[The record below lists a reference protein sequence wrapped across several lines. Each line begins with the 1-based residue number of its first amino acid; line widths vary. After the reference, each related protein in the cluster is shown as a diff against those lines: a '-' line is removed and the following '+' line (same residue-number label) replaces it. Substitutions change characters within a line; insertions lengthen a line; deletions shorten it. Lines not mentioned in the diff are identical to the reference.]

1 MEVRGGMHELAIAQG
16 IVSLAT
22 THADG
27 RRVTKVEVRVG
38 HLRQVPPSA
47 LESAFERMALDTPVD
62 GAELKVTEVAA
73 QGRCADCGAETAIGG
88 FPLACGPCGSPE
100 MEVIAGRELSV
111 EGLELDT
118 KESAA
123 MAHRAPKARRRTL
136 VR

>member
-1 MEVRGGMHELAIAQG
+1 MHELAIAQG
-16 IVSLAT
+16 IVSLAA

-27 RRVTKVEVRVG
+27 RRVTRVEVRVG
-38 HLRQVPPSA
+38 HLRQVAPSA
-47 LESAFERMALDTPVD
+47 LESAFERMALDTPVH

-73 QGRCADCGAETAIGG
+73 EARCADCGAPAIGG

-111 EGLELDT
+111 ETLEFDA

-123 MAHRAPKARRRTL
+123 KAHPPRDATSRWRRTL